1 MSKTDDMFERSS
13 KKEQQKRDFDTR
25 QFLDSIGKMNT
36 YGTVN
41 PTQHQIDSAQK
52 AYDKY
57 WSEVMDLRDSIELQQ
72 SKNTSHS
79 DDLDTYH
86 SFINS
91 VSPQNKKPEVRIIPE
106 GISQDSALSY
116 IRKNYPNS
124 FDLDQKVDEINKE
137 ADVKNK

>member
-1 MSKTDDMFERSS
+1 MSKTDDMFERSR

-52 AYDKY
+52 ADDKY
-57 WSEVMDLRDSIELQQ
+57 WSEVMAIERQR
-72 SKNTSHS
+72 SKDTSHS
-79 DDLDTYH
+79 DDLDLYD

-91 VSPQNKKPEVRIIPE
+91 VSPQNKKPEVRTIPE

-116 IRKNYPNS
+116 IYKNYPNS
-124 FDLDQKVDEINKE
+124 FDLNQRVDEINKQ
-137 ADVKNK
+137 ADIKNK

>member
-1 MSKTDDMFERSS
+1 MSKTDDMFERSR

-79 DDLDTYH
+79 DDPDTYH

>member
-1 MSKTDDMFERSS
+1 MSKTDDMFERSR

-41 PTQHQIDSAQK
+41 PTQHQIDSAKK
-52 AYDKY
+52 ADDKY
-57 WSEVMDLRDSIELQQ
+57 WSEVMGLRDSIELQR
-72 SKNTSHS
+72 SKDTSHS